1 MLRVTTP
8 PTAAEVA
15 GPDPE
20 MPPMI
25 IATIIATVASAP
37 RPAPT
42 SAVAKRTS
50 RSATPVRSNTE
61 PTSTN
66 IGMAINGYF
75 AMPV

>member
-1 MLRVTTP
+1 
-8 PTAAEVA
+8 
-15 GPDPE
+15 

-42 SAVAKRTS
+42 SAVAKRTR

-66 IGMAINGYF
+66 IGMAISGYF